1 MDAERKAELL
11 EAVNT
16 LIEAADASDL
26 YKKLVGVYEVA
37 NKGLPVRLVGPAAA
51 LNPILELM
59 LEDYP
64 TAERVI
70 ELVDAKRAEADLP
83 ELDPGFDRAA
93 YMRELMAKKRQRQTR
108 LADLINRMRVNKM
121 LDRLVGKDRL
131 ELMQQHAN
139 RWHAV
144 RLEREDDERQRLGR
158 RLTEVERQLIIA
170 RLWGDVDKELNDYE
184 AYVNNWQ
191 LGMYESK
198 NDGFEPTVIPKEKR

>member
-93 YMRELMAKKRQRQTR
+93 YMRELMAKKRQRQQQAAPQR
-108 LADLINRMRVNKM
+108 ERGGAKGENKNM
-121 LDRLVGKDRL
+121 IGTTPVTVLC
-131 ELMQQHAN
+131 
-139 RWHAV
+139 
-144 RLEREDDERQRLGR
+144 
-158 RLTEVERQLIIA
+158 
-170 RLWGDVDKELNDYE
+170 DVSDVSD
-184 AYVNNWQ
+184 V
-191 LGMYESK
+191 SV
-198 NDGFEPTVIPKEKR
+198 P

>member
-108 LADLINRMRVNKM
+108 LAYIANSLRLEK
-121 LDRLVGKDRL
+121 DRLVGKARIDFMT
-131 ELMQQHAN
+131 EHAN
-139 RWHAV
+139 RWHDV
-144 RLEREDDERQRLGR
+144 RLEREDEERQRLGR
-158 RLTEVERQLIIA
+158 RLTEAERQEIIA
-170 RLWGDVDKELNDYE
+170 KLWQDVDAELD
-184 AYVNNWQ
+184 A
-191 LGMYESK
+191 YESYARSW
-198 NDGFEPTVIPKEKR
+198 DDFGVIPENIADFKFALQPKEKR